1 VAIPFTR
8 SMRALYADSHLST
21 LVGLSVALVLLFAW
35 AAWFFLA
42 QITLST
48 TGQIVTTT
56 REGSIIAAFP
66 TAAQGT
72 LRRGQQARVYLLGNH
87 TAQSKPLSA
96 IVAEVKQPAPED
108 KILVELYVREAAIVR
123 QLLQQGLQG
132 EVEVTVAR
140 VSPATLVM
148 RRWTEP

>member
-1 VAIPFTR
+1 
-8 SMRALYADSHLST
+8 MRALYADSHLST

-66 TAAQGT
+66 VAAQGT
-72 LRRGQQARVYLLGNH
+72 LRRGQQARLYLQGNR
-87 TAQSKPLSA
+87 TMQSKPLSA
-96 IVAEVKQPAPED
+96 VVSEVKQLTPGD
-108 KILVELYVREAAIVR
+108 QLLVELYVREEAIVR
-123 QLLQQGLQG
+123 QLLQQGLHG

-140 VSPATLVM
+140 VSPATVVM

>member
-1 VAIPFTR
+1 
-8 SMRALYADSHLST
+8 MRALYADSHLTT

-66 TAAQGT
+66 VVAQGT
-72 LRRGQQARVYLLGNH
+72 LRRGQQARVYLQGNRTVQSQQLSATVAEVNH
-87 TAQSKPLSA
+87 TA
-96 IVAEVKQPAPED
+96 PED
-108 KILVELYVREAAIVR
+108 QVQVDLYVREAAVVR